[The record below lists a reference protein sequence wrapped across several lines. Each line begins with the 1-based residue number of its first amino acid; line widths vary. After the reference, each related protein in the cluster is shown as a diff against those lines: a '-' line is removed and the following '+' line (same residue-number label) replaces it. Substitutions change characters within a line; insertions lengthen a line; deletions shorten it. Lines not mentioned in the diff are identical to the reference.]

1 MSPARL
7 EAGRQTR
14 LVAPV
19 VPSVTYFTLDTG
31 DDERIQSWPAF
42 MGLSEDGK
50 PVLRL
55 TSVPGFVPIPAAT
68 AGRASPGKD

>member
-1 MSPARL
+1 MSPTRL

-14 LVAPV
+14 LAGPAF
-19 VPSVTYFTLDTG
+19 PSVTYFTLDTG
-31 DDERIQSWPAF
+31 DDERVHSWPAF

-55 TSVPGFVPIPAAT
+55 TSVPGFVPIPAVT
-68 AGRASPGKD
+68 AGRASPSKG